1 MLVYQNKYPHKA
13 HKTQTLKG
21 QIGLLVRTACVLS
34 FFMAC
39 SPLSLEIGFND
50 LVHSD
55 GEEGEVTDFS
65 DFHRIL
71 QRTGCQDFSSYV
83 WNYIYKIASF
93 EKGTPPP
100 YHTVKE
106 QIVRRIQSLMKD
118 HPAGKKDINN
128 FAMRFVEIYALITE
142 FMDQYGAEE
151 LTDILVQFEY
161 GIANESHP
169 TWTNRLKAVFFDL
182 ESNAKVLNSDCQD
195 EEDTFYAGE
204 GARSEGAPLSLG
216 QFNQHPLVAGA
227 RKVMATAYQSCSV
240 LDMPVMPLNLNA
252 KGIKV
257 SSRHPSGQGWRRV
270 ITNLKALNR
279 SHYYL
284 QSGNLG
290 QGSQCLNIRQSPLI
304 YDFGGKPSTV
314 KNSINLFKNAG
325 SGSKALGVDCSG
337 FVASAMASAGLRLK
351 PQVFIRSVHVKA
363 VSSWMLKT
371 ARRNRLSCLKE
382 QDISVENPL
391 QVGDIIASN
400 FHTVIVD
407 SIPADPFQLAR
418 VQQATQ
424 CHSRKMNTARFNFTV
439 IQSSAHN
446 NGIGINKMRISDSA
460 EGAIKRGLERVA
472 SRACYKMFG
481 QNRHINIEE
490 ISVLRHSF
498 NDPRCRDH
506 KVYMEHQECVKD
518 CAL

>member
-1 MLVYQNKYPHKA
+1 MSVYWNKYPRKEHKSRLLLS
-13 HKTQTLKG
+13 QS
-21 QIGLLVRTACVLS
+21 GLWLRIACVLS

-39 SPLSLEIGFND
+39 SPLSLETSFRD
-50 LVHSD
+50 LANYDEDS
-55 GEEGEVTDFS
+55 EGVSTDFS

-83 WNYIYKIASF
+83 WNYIYKVASF
-93 EKGTPPP
+93 EQGTPPP

-106 QIVRRIQSLMKD
+106 QIVRRIQNLMRD
-118 HPAGKKDINN
+118 HPASKKDINS

-151 LTDILVQFEY
+151 LTDMLVQFEY
-161 GIANESHP
+161 GIANESHSA
-169 TWTNRLKAVFFDL
+169 WTNRLKGVFAEL

-195 EEDTFYAGE
+195 EEDSFYAGKE
-204 GARSEGAPLSLG
+204 GHSGWG
-216 QFNQHPLVAGA
+216 QSNQHPLVAGA

-240 LDMPVMPLNLNA
+240 LDMPVLPLHHNVR
-252 KGIKV
+252 GIRA

-270 ITNLKALNR
+270 ITNLQALNS

-284 QSGNLG
+284 QNGAVG
-290 QGSQCLNIRQSPLI
+290 RGPQCLNVRQSPLI
-304 YDFGGKPSTV
+304 YDFGGKPSTI
-314 KNSINLFKNAG
+314 KNSINLFRNAG

-351 PQVFIRSVHVKA
+351 PRVFIRSVHVKA
-363 VSSWMLKT
+363 VSSWMFKT

-382 QDISVENPL
+382 QDISAENPL

-400 FHTVIVD
+400 SHTVIVD
-407 SIPADPFQLAR
+407 STGADPFQLSGVR
-418 VQQATQ
+418 QASQ
-424 CHSRKMNTARFNFTV
+424 CHSKKMSATRFNFVV

-446 NGIGINKMRISDSA
+446 NGTGINRMRIGDSA
-460 EGAIKRGLERVA
+460 EGGIKRGLERVA

-481 QNRHINIEE
+481 ENRHIDLDE
-490 ISVLRHSF
+490 ISILRHSS
-498 NDPRCRDH
+498 NDPRCRD
-506 KVYMEHQECVKD
+506 KEVYMEHQECVRD
-518 CAL
+518 CTSL